1 MTSKYWVGVLSLLL
15 GAATVVATVLGSLES
30 LTWAFGLVDNF
41 RFQFFWLAL
50 FSLAGLAW
58 VRQWI
63 PMGVVVVGILMNL
76 AAIGPYWWGSITPP
90 ATADR
95 FSMVS
100 LNTQAANMD
109 KAAVVDFV
117 RRADADVIFL
127 AEVTPRL
134 LEFLERAD
142 LDYQRVTGTPA
153 VTPIGLLAL
162 SRDPSISGRISN
174 LGASGVPALI
184 MEASIGSTRIEI
196 LAFHTSSPGR
206 RTEARDDQLRG
217 AGERVQ
223 EREVPM
229 ILIGDFNAT
238 PYTGS
243 FRDLLGVGLI
253 DAQRGRGVAGSW
265 PSGWGPFKISIDH
278 ALHTPELTSTAFA
291 FGDSAGSDHRSL
303 AVTFAVA
310 AAG

>member
-1 MTSKYWVGVLSLLL
+1 M
-15 GAATVVATVLGSLES
+15 ATVLGSLES

-41 RFQFFWLAL
+41 RFQFFWLAFL
-50 FSLAGLAW
+50 SLAGLAW
-58 VRQWI
+58 NRHWI
-63 PMGVVVVGILMNL
+63 PMGVIVVGMLMNL
-76 AAIGPYWWGSITPP
+76 AAIGPYWWGSVTPP

-95 FSMVS
+95 LTMVS

-109 KAAVVDFV
+109 KEAVVEFV
-117 RRADADVIFL
+117 RQADADVVFL
-127 AEVTPRL
+127 AEVTAL
-134 LEFLERAD
+134 LHEVLERAE
-142 LDYQRVTGTPA
+142 LDYQAVTGTPA

-162 SRDPSISGRISN
+162 SRDPSITGRISN

-184 MEASIGSTRIEI
+184 MEATIGTTPVEI
-196 LAFHTSSPGR
+196 LAFHTSSPVGK
-206 RTEARDDQLRG
+206 TQARDDQLRG

-223 EREVPM
+223 ERDMPM

-243 FRDLLGVGLI
+243 FRDLLDAGLI

-265 PSGWGPFKISIDH
+265 PAGWGPFKIPIDH
-278 ALHTPELTSTAFA
+278 ALHTPELTSTHFA

-303 AVTFAVA
+303 AVTFALA
-310 AAG
+310 ATG